1 VAGLRYPRLT
11 VAASDGVGDYPPAAP
26 SLPHEPKAAMANTA
40 ALQRQTALITGASS
54 GIGEA
59 LAHACARAGFNLVL
73 VARSADTLRRLA
85 RQLTRDHGIKAWAA
99 PTDLAQD
106 GAAQQLAAKMHRARR
121 PIDLLINNAGVLEH
135 GSFVDMPAQRH
146 RELIR
151 LNVDAL
157 TDMLAAFVP
166 PMVTRGHGR
175 VLNVASIAAFQ
186 PVPSLAT
193 YAATKAYVLSLT
205 ESLAEELHGSGV
217 TVTALCP
224 GITATAMLDKAA
236 QADSSLG
243 SLPLFLVGKADAV
256 AEEGLQACLDGTV
269 ICVPGTLNRAVT
281 VAGRATP
288 RWLVR
293 RVGGAMVRR
302 FRGQRD

>member
-1 VAGLRYPRLT
+1 MATR
-11 VAASDGVGDYPPAAP
+11 S
-26 SLPHEPKAAMANTA
+26 SPK
-40 ALQRQTALITGASS
+40 RPTALITGASS

-85 RQLTRDHGIKAWAA
+85 RQLARAHGIQAWAA
-99 PTDLAQD
+99 PTDLAHE
-106 GAAQQLAAKMHRARR
+106 GAAQQLAARMQRARR
-121 PIDLLINNAGVLEH
+121 PIELLVNNAGVLEH
-135 GSFVDMPAQRH
+135 GRFVDMPAQRH

-151 LNVDAL
+151 LNVEAL

-166 PMVTRGHGR
+166 PMVARGHGR

-205 ESLAEELHGSGV
+205 ESLAEELQGTGV
-217 TVTALCP
+217 SVTALCP

-236 QADSSLG
+236 QADGRLG
-243 SLPLFLVGKADAV
+243 ALPAFVVGSAEAV
-256 AEEGLQACLDGTV
+256 AEEGLQACLRAAV
-269 ICVPGTLNRAVT
+269 ICVPGTLNRAAT
-281 VAGRATP
+281 LAGRATP

-293 RVGGAMVRR
+293 RVGGAVARR
-302 FRGQRD
+302 LSARGD